1 MKNKFRISF
10 LAIIIFIVIIAGNN
24 VYAENT
30 SVANET
36 SNTNSQAN
44 TTNTSTSTATN
55 TSNSGATNSESSTTS
70 NTTKSSSN
78 TTTNKSTTATKSS
91 NANLKNLG
99 IRPNDFSGFKAAVT
113 SYEVTVPLDV
123 ESVEVYATAQD
134 SKATVTGT
142 GTKKLNEG
150 ENEFPVVVTAEDGT
164 KKTYTIYVTREETEI
179 VEETDGEVSAG
190 QGLAKLE
197 VENATMTPDF
207 QTNVYEYQI
216 QYIGEETS
224 LNLKAE
230 PTDNSYIVEITGNND
245 LQEGENIITIL
256 VSDKDGDNI
265 ATYQITVNKK
275 LVDEEAIAREK
286 AEKMKMLIIGG
297 AVLALIVLVII
308 FFVRRK
314 RNQSLAEEY
323 TVPYSG
329 LNDDD
334 EFYGKDESIAN
345 INDTESSEDTI
356 EIQEPVMSKEKARET
371 FLDNYNNSDYD
382 YEEEKP
388 KRKRSKGKRFK

>member
-1 MKNKFRISF
+1 MKNKFKISF

-55 TSNSGATNSESSTTS
+55 TSSSGASTTS

-99 IRPNDFSGFKAAVT
+99 IKPNDFSGFKASVT

-164 KKTYTIYVTREETEI
+164 KKTYTIYVTRKETEN

-190 QGLAKLE
+190 KGLAKLE

-207 QTNVYEYQI
+207 QTNIYEYQI

-245 LQEGENIITIL
+245 LQEGDNIITIL

-275 LVDEEAIAREK
+275 LVDEEAVAREK
-286 AEKMKMLIIGG
+286 AERMKMLIISG

-314 RNQSLAEEY
+314 RNQNLAEEY

-329 LNDDD
+329 LNDND
-334 EFYGKDESIAN
+334 EFYGKDESIAD
-345 INDTESSEDTI
+345 INDTENEEDTI

-371 FLDNYNNSDYD
+371 FLDNYNNSDND